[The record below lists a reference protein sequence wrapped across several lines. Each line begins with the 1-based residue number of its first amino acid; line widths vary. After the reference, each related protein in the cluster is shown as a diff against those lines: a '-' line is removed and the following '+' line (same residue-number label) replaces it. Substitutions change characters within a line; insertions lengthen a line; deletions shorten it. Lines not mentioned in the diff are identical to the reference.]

1 MLWKSARPQ
10 YVPVNQPRKGRTSK
24 MTSEFFSL
32 KREKAHTYSDV
43 GRNMAFPEKNS
54 LSFKLEV
61 GVVFSGWICEFVFL
75 TQT

>member
-1 MLWKSARPQ
+1 
-10 YVPVNQPRKGRTSK
+10 

-43 GRNMAFPEKNS
+43 GRNMAFPEENS

-75 TQT
+75 TPT